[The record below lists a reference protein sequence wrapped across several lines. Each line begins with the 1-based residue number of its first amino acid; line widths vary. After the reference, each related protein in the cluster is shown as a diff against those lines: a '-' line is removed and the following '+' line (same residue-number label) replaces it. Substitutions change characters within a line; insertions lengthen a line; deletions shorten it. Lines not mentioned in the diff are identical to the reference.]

1 MNVHMLFRR
10 WVENRWVNLTAVLAI
25 GVLLRYIHLADI
37 PNGYFHDEAWS
48 AAKAAAIV
56 KGQEPPQV
64 YFAENNG
71 MDALHVYLIALLFQ
85 FTGPMALG
93 SRIVSSLAGSL
104 SILATYWAAWELL
117 DGERLRH
124 VLSLVA
130 AFVVATLFALLT
142 TSRSGW
148 LVPSMTLITT
158 ASLAALFRARRLAK
172 SHWFIVAGLLAG
184 LDQYTYPTARFLPF
198 AMMFIGALDVWIDRV
213 KRPTILSHYLWLL
226 VASAIVFAPLG
237 YYFVHH
243 PEWLWMRAQQTVDT
257 PTVGAGQNIFR
268 TLAGFSI
275 RGDLDHLHNL
285 PGRPLLDPILSVL
298 FVAGLVICITR
309 RRPAHV
315 ILLGWLVIF
324 TLPVLLTEGAPSF
337 RRWTGS
343 MPAQAILI
351 ALGIGV
357 IMQYL
362 TRTGVWIRTLA
373 LIAVA
378 GLLIASAVWSIATYF
393 GPYATSPGMFWA
405 YDSGIAQVADY
416 IRTRPDT
423 TVFLTPYDRFYE
435 IVTLTLG
442 ERQPPIQSF
451 NGLACTVF
459 PETTTYDTEWVV
471 ITEKD
476 DRTLPLIRQMFP
488 NHQVVW
494 RLNSPAGSYA
504 RAIQVP
510 AGQTAQLELAPS
522 RQANFGG
529 KIRLIGYDLPRS
541 ALAGK
546 ALRIKIALEDV
557 SPLDRLHKVFVHL
570 WSNDN
575 TVLAQVDRYPCDFS
589 LNEADW
595 RPGDIVLEEYPLPI
609 PPQIAPGQYRVAL
622 GIYQSDSG
630 LRLPAL
636 ETQLAREDSSVI
648 LGQIEIK

>member
-1 MNVHMLFRR
+1 MKHLRML
-10 WVENRWVNLTAVLAI
+10 ENRWASLAMVLAI

-48 AAKAAAIV
+48 AAKAAALIE
-56 KGQEPPQV
+56 GQESPQV

-71 MDALHVYLIALLFQ
+71 MDALHVYLIALLLQ

-124 VLSLVA
+124 ILSLAA
-130 AFVVATLFALLT
+130 AFVVATLFASLA

-158 ASLAALFRARRLAK
+158 TSLAALFRARRLNK
-172 SHWFIVAGLLAG
+172 GRWFIAAGLLAG
-184 LDQYTYPTARFLPF
+184 LDQYTYPSARFLPL
-198 AMMFIGALDVWIDRV
+198 AMIFIGALDMWTDQVGRRAIWR
-213 KRPTILSHYLWLL
+213 HYLWLFI
-226 VASAIVFAPLG
+226 AATIVFAPLG
-237 YYFVHH
+237 YYFIHH

-257 PTVGAGQNIFR
+257 PSTDPGQNILR

-285 PGRPLLDPILSVL
+285 PGRPLLDPVLSV
-298 FVAGLVICITR
+298 FCVAGLAVCIAR
-309 RRPAHV
+309 RRPTHI
-315 ILLGWLVIF
+315 ILLAWLAIF

-343 MPAQAILI
+343 FPPQAILI

-362 TRTGVWIRTLA
+362 ARTSTWVRA
-373 LIAVA
+373 LGSIAVT
-378 GLLIASAVWSIATYF
+378 GLLVASAAWSIATYF
-393 GPYATSPGMFWA
+393 GPYATSPEMFWA
-405 YDSGIAQVADY
+405 YDSGITQVANY
-416 IRTRPDT
+416 IRTRPDAAI
-423 TVFLTPYDRFYE
+423 FLTPYDRFYE
-435 IVTLTLG
+435 VIALTLS

-451 NGLACTVF
+451 NGRACVVF
-459 PETTTYDTEWVV
+459 PETTTHDTEWVV

-476 DRTLPLIRQMFP
+476 DHTLPLIRETFP
-488 NHQVVW
+488 THQVVW

-510 AGQTAQLELAPS
+510 AGQTARSALEPG
-522 RQANFGG
+522 RRANFGG
-529 KIRLIGYDLPRS
+529 KIQLVGYDLPRS
-541 ALAGK
+541 AERAAGET
-546 ALRIKIALEDV
+546 LRIRIALEDV
-557 SPLDRLHKVFVHL
+557 TPLDRLYKVFLHL
-570 WSNDN
+570 WSDDN
-575 TVLAQVDRYPCDFS
+575 TVLAQADRYPCDYS

-595 RPGDIVLEEYPLPI
+595 RPGDIVLEEYPLSI
-609 PPQIAPGQYRVAL
+609 PPQIAPGQYRVVL
-622 GIYQSDSG
+622 GIYQPDSG
-630 LRLPAL
+630 SRLPVF
-636 ETQLAREDSSVI
+636 ESQLAHEDSSVV